1 MILTFRHKGL
11 EQFYKTGSKA
21 GIQAAHSAKIR
32 RILARLD
39 SSSNPNDMNIAVWNL
54 HPLSGNLS
62 GHWSVKVSGNWRITF
77 RIESGHAEIVDY
89 QDYH

>member
-1 MILTFRHKGL
+1 MILTFKHKGL

-39 SSSNPNDMNIAVWNL
+39 SSSTPNDMNIA
-54 HPLSGNLS
+54 G
-62 GHWSVKVSGNWRITF
+62 
-77 RIESGHAEIVDY
+77 
-89 QDYH
+89 

>member
-11 EQFYKTGSKA
+11 EQFYKT

-39 SSSNPNDMNIAVWNL
+39 SSSNPNDMNIAGWNL

>member
-39 SSSNPNDMNIAVWNL
+39 SSSTPNDMNIAGWNL
-54 HPLSGNLS
+54 HPL
-62 GHWSVKVSGNWRITF
+62 SGNWRITF